1 MVEIIIKDQR
11 KIIPSIALL
20 EGEYGYHDLFLGGV
34 PTILGG
40 NGIESVIELH
50 LTNEEQTALQHSAEA
65 VKQVIAICQNIE

>member
-1 MVEIIIKDQR
+1 MGTTISFR
-11 KIIPSIALL
+11 
-20 EGEYGYHDLFLGGV
+20 V

-50 LTNEEQTALQHSAEA
+50 LTDEEQTALQHSAEA